1 MRHILVVAHK
11 TLGGQHLL
19 DELAVRMAAG
29 DCTVHLVVPV
39 NHPFGAFT
47 DASLHTAADAVLE
60 EGLRRIRSL
69 DPTGAIAV
77 TGEVG
82 DANPVYAAEVVRN
95 RGQQIDEIVVST
107 LPRGLS
113 HWILGN
119 VPRRLERQF
128 PEVEVTHL
136 LAEPEPAPA

>member
-11 TLGGQHLL
+11 TLVGQHLL
-19 DELAVRMAAG
+19 EELGRRIGGG
-29 DCTVHLVVPV
+29 DCAVHLVVPV
-39 NHPFGAFT
+39 THPFGSFSE
-47 DASLHTAADAVLE
+47 ASLHAQAQVVLD
-60 EGLRRIRSL
+60 EGLRKIRAL
-69 DPTGAIAV
+69 DPTGSVSI

-95 RGQQIDEIVVST
+95 RGQQIDEIIVST

-128 PEVEVTHL
+128 PDAQITHL
-136 LAEPEPAPA
+136 LADTEPAPA

>member
-19 DELAVRMAAG
+19 DELAERMAGG

-39 NHPFGAFT
+39 NHPFGSFT
-47 DASLHTAADAVLE
+47 DASLHAAAEEVLE
-60 EGLRRIRSL
+60 EGLRRIRAL
-69 DPTGAIAV
+69 DATGAIAV

-95 RGQQIDEIVVST
+95 RGQQIDEIIVST
-107 LPRGLS
+107 LPQGISRWLTAD
-113 HWILGN
+113 
-119 VPRRLERQF
+119 VPTKIRESV
-128 PEVEVTHL
+128 PIPVAVVTQ
-136 LAEPEPAPA
+136 ADGG

>member
-19 DELAVRMAAG
+19 DELAERIAG
-29 DCTVHLVVPV
+29 GECAVHLVVPV

-47 DASLHTAADAVLE
+47 EASLHADADAVLE
-60 EGLRRIRSL
+60 EGLRRIRAI
-69 DPTGAIAV
+69 DATGATEV

-119 VPRRLERQF
+119 VPRRLERSF
-128 PEVEVTHL
+128 PELEVTHL
-136 LAEPEPAPA
+136 LAQPEPAPA